1 MTNIRS
7 FVKGECASFFPIMD
21 VVLSERKLLKS
32 SPFIMTIRR
41 KHNYDEDKIKS
52 LSSLE
57 HIRKRTGMYIG
68 RIGDGREYDDGI
80 YILLKEI
87 VDNAVDEFIMG
98 YGDRIKI
105 ALDGKRVTVRD
116 FGRGIPLGK
125 VAECVSRINTGAK
138 YSDEVFQFSVGLNG
152 IGTKAVNALSSRFR
166 VCSYRNGEYAAAE
179 FERGKLLEEP
189 KGADPEQPDGTLIS
203 FEPDPEIF
211 GTAAFDPDLVDRRL
225 RYYSFLNAG
234 LRIELNDTFYLSRN
248 GLLDLLRDELDGEA
262 LYPPLH
268 FRSKTLELVVSHT
281 QRFEET
287 FLSFVNGQFTVD
299 GGSHLSAFR
308 EGLVKGFNEYS
319 RNKFEADDI
328 REGMAGA
335 IAVRLQEPVFE
346 SQTKNKLGNTEL
358 RGPLVSQIKEIVAD
372 LLHRNPQ
379 SAETALAKIEETVK
393 LRKELQSI
401 KKMARERAR
410 ATSIRIPQLKDCRVH
425 FHKRT
430 GRGAESMLFI
440 TEGQSAAGSIVSC
453 RDVNTQAIFT
463 MRGKPLNVCDL
474 ERDVMYKNEELYNL
488 MRSLDIEDSTDRLRY
503 NKIILATDADVDGLH
518 IRNLLLTFFLRFFES
533 IVHEGHVSILETP
546 LFRVRSSKFTAYCY
560 SESERDEAM
569 KNQRGVEVTRFKG
582 LGEISPSEFKHF
594 IGPDM
599 RLTPVRVDNRH
610 TVPAIL
616 SFYMG
621 RNTPE
626 RRNYIMNH
634 LVVETAS

>member
-1 MTNIRS
+1 MTM
-7 FVKGECASFFPIMD
+7 P
-21 VVLSERKLLKS
+21 
-32 SPFIMTIRR
+32 R

-68 RIGDGREYDDGI
+68 RIGDGRDYDDGI

-98 YGDRIKI
+98 YGDRIAI
-105 ALDGKRVTVRD
+105 ALEGSRITVRD

-125 VAECVSRINTGAK
+125 VVECVSRINTGAK

-152 IGTKAVNALSSRFR
+152 IGTKAVNALSSHFK
-166 VCSYRNGEYAAAE
+166 VCSYRSGEFAAAI
-179 FERGKLLEEP
+179 FKQGKLIEEP
-189 KGADPEQPDGTLIS
+189 KGKIQDEPDGTFIS

-211 GTAAFDPDLVDRRL
+211 GTGTFDLDLIDRRL
-225 RYYSFLNAG
+225 KYYSFLNAG
-234 LRIELNDTFYLSRN
+234 LRIEFNDRLYLSRN
-248 GLLDLLRDELDGEA
+248 GLLDLLRDELNGEA

-268 FRSKTLELVVSHT
+268 YSSKTLELTVSHT

-319 RNKFEADDI
+319 KNKFEADDI

-358 RGPLVSQIKEIVAD
+358 RGPLVARVKEIVAD
-372 LLHRNPQ
+372 LLHRNPKAADMAIQ
-379 SAETALAKIEETVK
+379 KIEETVK
-393 LRKELQSI
+393 LRRELQSI

-410 ATSIRIPQLKDCRVH
+410 ATSLRIPQLKDCKDH
-425 FHKRT
+425 FNKRKGT
-430 GRGAESMLFI
+430 GAESMLFI

-453 RDVNTQAIFT
+453 RDVNNQAIFT

-474 ERDVMYKNEELYNL
+474 QRDVMYKNEELYNL

-533 IVHEGHVSILETP
+533 VVHEGHVSILETP
-546 LFRVRSSKFTAYCY
+546 LFRVRNSRKTTYCY
-560 SESERDEAM
+560 SEEERDAAA
-569 KNQRGVEVTRFKG
+569 KNLRGVEITRFKG

-594 IGPDM
+594 IGSGM
-599 RLTPVRVDNRH
+599 RLTPVRVGNRH
-610 TVPAIL
+610 NVPAIL

-634 LVVETAS
+634 LVVETAQ